1 MGEILESLGVDED
14 VPMFGCR
21 NKIDML
27 SEDTRRALLVQD
39 ARTPGIHAVSALT
52 GDGAPALLEAI
63 TAALDEE
70 RTEETLMLSFSN
82 GRGRA
87 WLHDESVVTGE
98 TQTDEGY
105 EIAVRL
111 TATER
116 RASTRFNRASS
127 ASR

>member
-1 MGEILESLGVDED
+1 
-14 VPMFGCR
+14 
-21 NKIDML
+21 
-27 SEDTRRALLVQD
+27 VQD

-52 GDGAPALLEAI
+52 GDGIPALLEAI

-105 EIAVRL
+105 EIAVRW
-111 TATER
+111 TAR
-116 RASTRFNRASS
+116 QKARFNAL
-127 ASR
+127 